1 LWGCGGGDNG
11 GRGTLVTLSIVEG
24 SEGGWQRVWARGGG
38 AAGEMSHGGRGGR
51 GQWAGLKEDTSGGR

>member
-1 LWGCGGGDNG
+1 
-11 GRGTLVTLSIVEG
+11 VTLSIVEG